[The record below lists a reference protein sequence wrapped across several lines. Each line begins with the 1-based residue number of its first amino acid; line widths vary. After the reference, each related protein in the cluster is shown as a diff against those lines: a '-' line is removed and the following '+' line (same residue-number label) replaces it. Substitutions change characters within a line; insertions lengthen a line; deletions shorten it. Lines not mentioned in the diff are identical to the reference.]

1 MPYEKEGEPEMNK
14 SKRWIALAIAAVI
27 VAALTSSPL
36 VQAAGKLI
44 VPRGS
49 VGTPQLKAGAVTGL
63 KVKDGSLA
71 AADFKAGEL
80 PAGAQ
85 GPKGDTGAAGPPGM
99 SGYQTV
105 YGPITNIA
113 PGGTHLDTVNC
124 PAGKKVINVGFI
136 GGGDGMGT
144 ILSIPTDAGGGGWY
158 LRVKNLGAIAAT
170 TYQPIVICV
179 NVA

>member
-1 MPYEKEGEPEMNK
+1 MNT
-14 SKRWIALAIAAVI
+14 SKRWIALAVAAVV

-63 KVKDGSLA
+63 KVKDGTLA
-71 AADFKAGEL
+71 AADFMPGQL

-85 GPKGDTGAAGPPGM
+85 GPKGDKGDPGAAGPSGM
-99 SGYQTV
+99 SGYQIV
-105 YGPITNIA
+105 QGPITNIPA
-113 PGGTHLDTVNC
+113 GGTHLDTVNC
-124 PAGKKVINVGFI
+124 PAGKRVINVGLV

-144 ILSIPTDAGGGGWY
+144 ILSIPTDANGGGWY